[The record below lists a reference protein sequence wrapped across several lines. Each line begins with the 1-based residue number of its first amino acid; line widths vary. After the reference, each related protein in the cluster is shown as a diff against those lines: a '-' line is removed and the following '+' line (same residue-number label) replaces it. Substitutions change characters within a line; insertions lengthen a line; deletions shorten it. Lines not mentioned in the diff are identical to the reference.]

1 MAMPVLVPGVRPG
14 EWTADLVR
22 QLPEDGNR
30 YEVIDG
36 ELLVSPS
43 PRGRHQRSVFLL
55 GRILEAFARDHRLG
69 VVMLSP
75 SDVEYSPRRMVQP
88 DVYVVPREMG
98 GKVAYDWD
106 RVPQLMLVVEV
117 LSPSTARYDR
127 VTKRRMYLA
136 QGVPQYWVVDPQ
148 ARLIERWTPD
158 CDRPAIH
165 DASIDWHPASHAPT
179 LTIDLPAY
187 FDEVHEPFPEDSGW

>member
-14 EWTADLVR
+14 EWTADMVR

-43 PRGRHQRSVFLL
+43 PGGRHQCAVLSLL
-55 GRILEAFARDHRLG
+55 VRLDAFVRAHRLG
-69 VVMLSP
+69 LVMASP
-75 SDVEYSPRRMVQP
+75 SDQEYSPRRMVQP
-88 DVYVVPREMG
+88 DLYVVPREMN
-98 GKVAYDWD
+98 GKVAADWD
-106 RVPQLMLVVEV
+106 RVPQLMLAVEV

-127 VTKRRMYLA
+127 VTKRRMYLE
-136 QGVPQYWVVDPQ
+136 QGVPQYWVVDPH

-158 CDRPAIH
+158 SDRPAIH
-165 DASIDWHPASHAPT
+165 EASIDWHPASHAPT
-179 LTIDLPAY
+179 LTIDLLAY
-187 FDEVHEPFPEDSGW
+187 FDEVYEPFPEESGW